1 MVGKCCSLNYFLNHI
16 LASGWK
22 PYWVD
27 QGSRGVYPPIRFR
40 GERAL
45 PLPPPPPRL
54 SGVKSSSNTL
64 MKSELFI
71 SFLSNK
77 NNKNSNELRLIL
89 EKQTNKRTNW
99 PLRFLRSNW
108 TNKSFFFRLKFWT
121 KGGVQTQTVKN
132 EQTRILLIKEEK
144 SCQS

>member
-16 LASGWK
+16 LGSGWK

-27 QGSRGVYPPIRFR
+27 QGSRGVYPSIRFR

-45 PLPPPPPRL
+45 PLPPTPVR
-54 SGVKSSSNTL
+54 GQIFIKHNNEVK
-64 MKSELFI
+64 LFI

-144 SCQS
+144 LSKLR